1 MYYFKKCFFL
11 FLLIGAIY
19 IEYILFFEEF
29 SKNLSFMVL
38 AMDNPIF
45 MSLMPNNTNFQYHQQ
60 AEKIVN
66 KPSNLSQQIE
76 EVNAC
81 PPKPTLLEMDPRTS
95 KSMEFDTEPPDPIRI
110 KVPTITN
117 TGSTLLIE
125 GTGFIPLEQI
135 RIELSIE
142 WLSNSPEF
150 KDQNFLQ
157 CKMVVADSS
166 GIFTTTLKV
175 PETPRST
182 TGFGKYSIIGM
193 ESRQEKIA
201 MGSFITSEIKFSA
214 RQ

>member
-1 MYYFKKCFFL
+1 MYYLKKSFLLFFL
-11 FLLIGAIY
+11 ICAIY

-29 SKNLSFMVL
+29 SKDISFMVL

-45 MSLMPNNTNFQYHQQ
+45 MSLIHISTNFQYYQH
-60 AEKIVN
+60 AEEIVN

-81 PPKPTLLEMDPRTS
+81 PPKPTLLEKDLRIS
-95 KSMEFDTEPPDPIRI
+95 KSMEFDTEFPDPIRI

-125 GTGFIPLEQI
+125 GTGFIPLEQV

-150 KDQNFLQ
+150 KDKIFFQ
-157 CKMVVADSS
+157 CKMVVTDSF

-175 PETPRST
+175 PETPKST
-182 TGFGKYSIIGM
+182 TGFGKYNIIGM